1 VLASLK
7 SIPHLRQKKRVWMFY
22 SMLITDE
29 RLDTTARILVELSI
43 ILRNFAKV
51 PMRSKIERPL
61 EMPVLFSIGP

>member
-1 VLASLK
+1 
-7 SIPHLRQKKRVWMFY
+7 MFY